1 MQEILSGFEWFSMVS
16 GGFGWFAVLVLTA
29 FNESV
34 SLKQVC
40 RFQTLIQIARFLRF
54 AFLHLLSE
62 FMSKDVLECQS
73 TRLDRML

>member
-1 MQEILSGFEWFSMVS
+1 MVLNGFRWFQVVS
-16 GGFGWFAVLVLTA
+16 FQVVSVLVVTA

-40 RFQTLIQIARFLRF
+40 RFQTLIPIARFLRF